1 MEQKDKVRLAK
12 SLIQLR
18 FGDPSVKPVKVHN
31 IGDIICLKEVHG
43 PKSDAKRWRDEWKRL
58 LYISRRCFHGKGS
71 TLMNTQCLFVLLTLE
86 TQKSKSLGKMYFENF
101 HLWAVCGHIK
111 FKSHK

>member
-1 MEQKDKVRLAK
+1 MVQKDTVRFAK

-18 FGDPSVKPVKVHN
+18 FGDPSVKPVKLHYV
-31 IGDIICLKEVHG
+31 GDIKSPELVHK

-58 LYISRRCFHGKGS
+58 LCISRRCFHGKGS
-71 TLMNTQCLFVLLTLE
+71 TLMNTQCLFVLLKLE
-86 TQKSKSLGKMYFENF
+86 TEKSKSFGKMYFENF
-101 HLWAVCGHIK
+101 HLWAVCGHIH